1 MATPPRACTP
11 ANAESPAPVE
21 GFGDALG
28 PQAANAHARYRIELL
43 RIEPPIRDGA

>member
-11 ANAESPAPVE
+11 ANAESPGPVE

-28 PQAANAHARYRIELL
+28 PQAAKAHARYRYRIELL
-43 RIEPPIRDGA
+43 RIEPPIR